1 MNVAPSIAVLGA
13 GSWGTALAILLA
25 RQGRP
30 VTLWARNHQQLTTMA
45 EQRCNPR
52 FLPGIEFPAS
62 LQLATSDDLAG
73 IARYDHF
80 LVVVPS
86 HAFRQTLVNLQQSRI
101 GLGIADQ
108 PITLI
113 WGTKGFDPSSG
124 QLLSEVARA
133 ELGEQATL
141 AVITG
146 PSFAKETASGLPTAL
161 VLACENAIQGD
172 MLAQWFRGPTT
183 RVYPNT
189 DICGAQIGGA
199 VKNVMAVA
207 AGISDGLG
215 FGANARAALIT
226 RGLAELMR
234 LGAVLGGKTQTFMGL
249 AGMGD
254 LILTCTDDQSR
265 NRRLGLGVGRGEA
278 IASVIAE
285 IGQEVEGYQT
295 TKELYLRAQKLDV
308 NMPIT
313 EQVYAV
319 LHQGQDP
326 KSAVRKLLD
335 RQPKAEG

>member
-1 MNVAPSIAVLGA
+1 MTTPPIAVLGA

-30 VTLWARNHQQLTTMA
+30 VTLWARNDQHLSVMA
-45 EQRCNPR
+45 DQRRNKR
-52 FLPGIEFPAS
+52 FLAGIEFPAS
-62 LQLATSDDLAG
+62 LSLAASNDLTKIASLDD
-73 IARYDHF
+73 F

-86 HAFRQTLVNLQQSRI
+86 HAFKQTLVNLRQARI
-101 GLGIADQ
+101 SLGISDK

-113 WGTKGFDPSSG
+113 WGTKGFDPTSG
-124 QLLSEVARA
+124 RLLNEVAQA
-133 ELGEQATL
+133 VLGDQATF

-146 PSFAKETASGLPTAL
+146 PSFAKETANGLPTAL
-161 VLACENAIQGD
+161 VLACEQADQSER
-172 MLAQWFRGPTT
+172 LAQWFRGPTT

-189 DICGAQIGGA
+189 DMRGAQIGGA

-234 LGAVLGGKTQTFMGL
+234 LGAVLGGKTETFMGL

-278 IASVIAE
+278 IADVIAE
-285 IGQEVEGYQT
+285 IGQEVEGYHT
-295 TKELYLRAQKLDV
+295 TKELYLRAQKLEV

-326 KSAVRKLLD
+326 KVAVRKLLD
-335 RQPKAEG
+335 RQPKAEE